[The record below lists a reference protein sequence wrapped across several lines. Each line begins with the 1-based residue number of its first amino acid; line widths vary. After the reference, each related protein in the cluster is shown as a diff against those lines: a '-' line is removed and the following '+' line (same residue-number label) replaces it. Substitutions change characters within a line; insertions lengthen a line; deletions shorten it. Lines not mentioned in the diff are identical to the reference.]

1 MLLKYKHT
9 IYSMEKIN
17 NRIDSISNSF
27 KNAKSI
33 TNVNFEALKNNSK
46 MGLYANIVL
55 FFILSIVALNDLQK
69 DPGNDNN
76 PYKRKEKEVAK
87 TAISNIATLLVLVYV
102 LTYIYTLSAPN
113 WSNYYYLAISLMGF
127 AYIYIT
133 LSYNRLFNYSMSILL
148 ILIVLVGLTIVFDMF
163 TNYFKSL
170 RGFTGLLV
178 FFIFYIPC
186 LLLDFFKY
194 ILNEFKMT
202 SNSVLI
208 LFLIELILLLI
219 YFYLPNIM
227 EKISIQDGKEI
238 LKGYA
243 YLNSSNTF
251 SMEDIMTFENDK
263 LQVADV
269 GEKNI
274 HRNYALS
281 MWVYLNNYSTSM
293 AAYNK
298 ETLIFDYGNGKP
310 KVTYFNDENE
320 PGKMDTYRF
329 YFSDKLK
336 DGTAG
341 NENYY
346 EVKIPNQKWNNFVF
360 NYNSKYVD
368 LYINGE
374 LKRTFYFKE
383 NLPTYSLGDTVTT
396 GSDNGLSGAICNI
409 RYYSRKL
416 TSRDITSMYNLLR
429 KKNPPTNNL

>member
-163 TNYFKSL
+163 TNYF
-170 RGFTGLLV
+170 
-178 FFIFYIPC
+178 IFC
-186 LLLDFFKY
+186 A
-194 ILNEFKMT
+194 
-202 SNSVLI
+202 
-208 LFLIELILLLI
+208 I
-219 YFYLPNIM
+219 Y
-227 EKISIQDGKEI
+227 
-238 LKGYA
+238 
-243 YLNSSNTF
+243 
-251 SMEDIMTFENDK
+251 
-263 LQVADV
+263 
-269 GEKNI
+269 
-274 HRNYALS
+274 
-281 MWVYLNNYSTSM
+281 
-293 AAYNK
+293 
-298 ETLIFDYGNGKP
+298 
-310 KVTYFNDENE
+310 
-320 PGKMDTYRF
+320 
-329 YFSDKLK
+329 
-336 DGTAG
+336 
-341 NENYY
+341 
-346 EVKIPNQKWNNFVF
+346 NF
-360 NYNSKYVD
+360 
-368 LYINGE
+368 
-374 LKRTFYFKE
+374 
-383 NLPTYSLGDTVTT
+383 
-396 GSDNGLSGAICNI
+396 
-409 RYYSRKL
+409 
-416 TSRDITSMYNLLR
+416 
-429 KKNPPTNNL
+429 